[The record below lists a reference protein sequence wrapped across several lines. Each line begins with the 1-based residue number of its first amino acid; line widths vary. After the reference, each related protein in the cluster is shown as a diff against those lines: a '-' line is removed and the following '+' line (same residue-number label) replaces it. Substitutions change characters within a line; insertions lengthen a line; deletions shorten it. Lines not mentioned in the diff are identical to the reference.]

1 MEIGLSFILDCF
13 DVRTPWTSGARAPH
27 KVSSLANNWANIFL
41 RVQNFDN
48 FKTNPYLK
56 MLRSMTKSINIRML
70 HINSKGSMVKLS
82 YWCALCFSMR
92 LTLNSHRLKM
102 ANQLPQKHHNY
113 IFLLRLLIIK
123 LLTVNLAPLEMFLW
137 SFSHH
142 LLCNLLN
149 RSAKL
154 V

>member
-56 MLRSMTKSINIRML
+56 MLRSMTKSINMKML
-70 HINSKGSMVKLS
+70 PMNSKGLMVKLRTLLL
-82 YWCALCFSMR
+82 YETHLKFSQAKDGKPITTKTS
-92 LTLNSHRLKM
+92 LLYFSAEV
-102 ANQLPQKHHNY
+102 ANYKATGCQPGP
-113 IFLLRLLIIK
+113 IRDVFMELLSPSSLQSVKQI
-123 LLTVNLAPLEMFLW
+123 
-137 SFSHH
+137 
-142 LLCNLLN
+142 C
-149 RSAKL
+149 
-154 V
+154 